1 MEGGNKTPIDLEA
14 GLDIT
19 SSDMLTPLS
28 GVTFQHNWQKYQG
41 RFLPNSL
48 RFEKNGW
55 AAGWNVYNFDFITFR
70 QKIASD
76 VYIESGKFNTYVKL
90 VSVYKDET
98 SLKSLKDI
106 YVIDKNT
113 LLTGDV
119 IIEDNKIAGN
129 VKGKPFELRWDPNTK
144 TLTSLTAGITA
155 VDKLNS
161 DYSHTVSVTDDSSN
175 FSFDFDLLLGT
186 NLTGSSIDNVTYTG
200 YADGKHTW
208 SGYTYDLN
216 TATMTTPEGDDLIV
230 FATDNNELNF
240 NYSHEVT
247 DEVITVT
254 YQIDRYYPKFTNIYA
269 QDLTYKS
276 ELKIGNGS
284 TLVKF
289 NEYKVSVKP
298 KTLESRD
305 EDGIVADIK
314 LPVWGTCGTKLK
326 MSNVDAKLCDNCKHN
341 EVAVVVGTGI
351 DVKVKYTNIYTGT
364 QEEETLTDN
373 YRKSKASGAY
383 PQYITGLTYRFN
395 QIIISNTIEPSKSWS
410 PLLHKLSKGETWVL
424 NARQYSTLRAKKVTH
439 LRKLLG
445 DVYTYGS
452 FTYKA
457 ADLFEENNIFN
468 WDNRTNVCYTA
479 PDISGYPSIKPF
491 GEVNISIDKSDEDI
505 VDEVLGTDGARL
517 ETYIAKLTGAVTE
530 YTTSQAQKEYSVLYD
545 ATGTYIGGTYESVDI
560 DTGADTLWPFEKVP
574 KFNFIKSPESYS
586 VVTQTAA
593 KNPTAEG
600 WYERNGSTFEL
611 STDTTAEVG
620 KTYYEYTPAVV
631 INSVYWTDGVSVI
644 TDLEEFKKLVLGSY
658 SPALD
663 PKNNPL
669 VSNEKYSRTRLVKTY
684 APGYDF
690 NMPDKSNYRSDAD
703 YIEARQAWKNK
714 WNAMY
719 PSYACPLDFN
729 ESSSF
734 EDNTYLDYE
743 NIEVQSNIKPNILFV
758 NPGTYEK
765 GFHAVTAMSDSGL
778 IMYKAGAA
786 TEFKPFVYHHDVDAI
801 GYYKVDVQHENGWVN
816 VNGKA
821 IDLPYY
827 FGGAVKTEVSIANGD
842 ANKFS
847 VTYELSPLKAA
858 VLTVG
863 FNYEKKLVHYNA
875 VPEAQIPERWVW
887 EWYGTDVNKNCW
899 FKRVRLCYT
908 NGIVS
913 EETTSLDDFA
923 SYGLNGVETCGN
935 KYYITGNINEGIK
948 LAIPLWGHVPAQI
961 IYPEMR
967 GERDINDDDSF
978 TIGSLPTDKLTN
990 KKWIY
995 IDRSDLP
1002 KSIELFKPKSSYGQ
1016 ADNFD
1021 GTGTFNIGLE
1031 KVRESPL
1038 WFATKKLDKD
1048 GNEILAPYYI
1058 PPVAYSNDVYN
1069 DGNLSAVS
1077 EPPTVQLVW
1086 KPVVLNLPS
1095 AGMAAF
1101 SNNNTMNTSHKFY
1114 TADSMVL
1121 NPTVT
1126 IGELDLD
1133 TLETPVTL
1141 TLGGVD
1147 YEMKYDGI
1155 THETIAVSG
1164 DITVFDKVEEFLSCV
1179 GCSGKEHTAEVNLY
1193 LNLFFN
1199 DMKCTFDYI
1208 PGTNYTLDKSDAE
1221 TATVSKDG
1229 VQLVYNKIH
1238 QLVVTP
1244 KGTNSITPINK
1255 GQHINAF
1262 GSDTVSFTAMLRSV
1276 LDGIIS
1282 DNVITFMYNGAEY
1295 KFNLDDIN
1303 NAEAGIRVLSTDIRK
1318 PSKTDC
1324 IGYLK
1329 TDGQYQLLKQQ
1340 WNTTVEVENYWW
1352 IDSKH
1357 ILELSTSKL
1366 TFKRNTE
1373 ELDDWNGNIFV
1384 PIFSIDRDLVL
1395 DTTINRFFVPSVYNT
1410 NRESMFVTLRS
1421 IGGNIQ
1427 VQTYDVKNKFKVVD
1441 DFMLQPVIHDL
1452 GEKLNAVTFTGNTA
1466 YLNTYDVL
1474 TADSIMSF
1482 AEWSSTIVDNYLIL
1496 GCHVNN
1502 NFNQWAIVYNLDTH
1516 TIKSV
1521 IHGYGFVG
1529 LHGDLTGGMIPNDYM
1544 DEQRGFN
1551 DAVCPLS
1558 DLNPIDTKDLNDID
1572 AAYEVGD
1579 VNRINEIKAIV
1590 VGSSKRQWY
1599 IRKKLYGVVSHML
1612 YAGDGKFSKQLLPIT
1627 NNYSAVYKS
1636 PSFATSIFGDCM
1648 VQASSFASLFHF
1660 DGFAKGL
1667 WLTLMAAAG
1676 QPNLFYIAPRFSS
1689 LVYLQQT
1696 FGQYAYVHYNSSESL
1711 PEQEFGS
1718 TDMTSEV
1725 EGTGPVGQPVKK
1737 NNKSIDPVLSS
1748 TYKFD
1753 KQKFS
1758 QKASIRFDYQE
1769 SGILAVLLSSF
1780 SAALQVIDQKISLN
1794 DEQRQTATSDV
1805 GKKFVDNVL
1814 ANTGD
1819 VLAAGLVTQSRSN
1832 AGVISTVTG
1841 LKSLDMFYS
1850 TSDKQRVWAGPG
1862 FVEHQ
1867 LVADCVAQSV
1877 TDIQAEGKAQTLFFC
1892 IRALTTLQAK
1902 ITLAASEIAVKGLRD
1917 AGSAI
1922 EDAQVCANTFGAA
1935 IASVLYA
1942 TASAL
1947 ELSISLQKVAIE
1959 QIEKVLDSVCANG
1972 ITSSIDGAVTKHAL
1986 NVEGTHKYGEKNES
2000 FMWPC
2005 WGIQPGQ
2012 LKYTDEW
2019 VESGI
2024 RSTPWQLN
2032 LVARATYVSKAFN
2045 MFNIIDSVDVPKYSS
2060 NKVSRATMYSN
2071 TGYSGAYDASYMN
2084 KDNEGGDNFR
2094 GYFHKGLTP
2103 FYQASA
2109 FGNSELRDL
2118 PDDMAKIE
2126 GVSNFLPKDPFK
2138 NENIGMSDPVFTT
2151 SLIQDYIIDKSW
2163 DLAMCC
2169 TMGLTQWVA
2178 VKDTKVINCPPSN
2191 MYVNNTFCGIAC
2203 PYTAVEVKRGVK
2215 KAYLRPWAVTPNT
2228 LAYNC
2233 TGYNTIHDNKMYHSF
2248 DGLSYRIVDIIGDP
2262 GMNKNRQTYLY
2273 AFQVNDRFKRSN
2285 KAPANELQ
2293 GNFEAEAM
2301 QALNTID
2308 HVWTRMTVA
2317 AKEKGLEGGTIG
2329 EDKDLIRWAIP
2340 LFTEHVSTLPAA
2352 VKTLTAMPLG
2362 VVEGVTSLCVELANN
2377 QSAYKAPLSVDFTI
2391 GKQVYRATE
2400 EYICSVQTQDAVD
2413 IVTDLVP
2420 SLGLKFI
2427 GSTPT
2432 EAFFYSKSTRC
2443 YYSFSGNSVTKMDMM
2458 ERFRDIQKGYWD
2470 FVNQEVVMPC
2480 LMTFK
2485 RLNTE
2490 VEDKDS
2496 ETDNVIVPVLSR
2508 GRVSGELPPPIT
2520 TIFNDRSWYK
2530 CVSLPSGLAYQGPNR
2545 VIINRSVFTEYMTDS
2560 IKQNFGKWK
2569 KLNREKYSLKREYP
2583 EEYSTVDKQIQG
2595 VDGWT
2600 HNPFVLVT
2608 SALGSSE
2615 DSDCLFEWNI
2625 TFCWPIEMDLL
2636 YNSDN
2641 YAVVNITAETMT
2653 PGGKVKS
2660 RPTHVFLTKELF
2672 TRNGNYGYFSFRFQ
2686 SKNGAGNRERLH
2698 IWSDQYIA
2706 ISSINCESKI
2716 VTSRRTEQLT
2726 QQIDVQKLK
2735 EL

>member
-55 AAGWNVYNFDFITFR
+55 AAGWNVYNFDFVTFR

-76 VYIESGKFNTYVKL
+76 VYIESGQLNTYVKL

-119 IIEDNKIAGN
+119 IIEDNKVTGS
-129 VKGKPFELRWDPNTK
+129 VKDKPFELSWDPNTK

-161 DYSHTVSVTDDSSN
+161 DYSHTVSVTDDSSS
-175 FSFDFDLLLGT
+175 FSFDFDLLLGS

-200 YADGKHTW
+200 YADGKYTW
-208 SGYTYDLN
+208 SGYLYDLN
-216 TATMTTPEGDDLIV
+216 TATMTTPEGDDVIV
-230 FATDNNELNF
+230 LVTDNNELNF
-240 NYSHEVT
+240 NYSHAVT
-247 DEVITVT
+247 DEVMTVT
-254 YQIDRYYPKFTNIYA
+254 YQISKYYPKFTDIYA
-269 QDLTYKS
+269 QDLTNKS
-276 ELKIGNGS
+276 KLKIGNG
-284 TLVKF
+284 TELVKF

-298 KTLESRD
+298 KVLESRD
-305 EDGIVADIK
+305 EDGIVVDIK
-314 LPVWGTCGTKLK
+314 LPVWGTCGTKIK
-326 MSNVDAKLCDNCKHN
+326 MSNANAKLCDNCRHN
-341 EVAVVVGTGI
+341 EVAVTVGTGI
-351 DVKVKYTNIYTGT
+351 GVKVKYTNIYTGT
-364 QEEETLTDN
+364 QIEEPLIDN
-373 YRKSKASGAY
+373 YRLSKVSGSY

-395 QIIISNTIEPSKSWS
+395 QILISNTIEPSKLWS
-410 PLLHKLSKGETWVL
+410 PLLHTLSAGEIWVL
-424 NARQYSTLRAKKVTH
+424 NTRQYSTLRAKDTAYLK
-439 LRKLLG
+439 KLLG

-452 FTYKA
+452 FTYNA
-457 ADLFEENNIFN
+457 ADLFEENNIFDWSN
-468 WDNRTNVCYTA
+468 STNVCYTA

-491 GEVNISIDKSDEDI
+491 GGASISIFKNDKDI
-505 VDEVLGTDGARL
+505 VDEVLGTNKARL

-530 YTTSQAQKEYSVLYD
+530 YTASQTQKEYSALYD
-545 ATGTYIGGTYESVDI
+545 AAGTYIGGTYESVDI
-560 DTGADTLWPFEKVP
+560 DTGDNTLWPFEKVP
-574 KFNFIKSPESYS
+574 KFNFKVDESNTIK
-586 VVTQTAA
+586 
-593 KNPTAEG
+593 G
-600 WYERNGSTFEL
+600 
-611 STDTTAEVG
+611 
-620 KTYYEYTPAVV
+620 
-631 INSVYWTDGVSVI
+631 VYWTDGVSVI

-658 SPALD
+658 SPELD
-663 PKNNPL
+663 PKNDPL
-669 VSNEKYSRTRLVKTY
+669 VSNTKYNRTRLVKTY

-690 NMPDKSNYRSDAD
+690 NMPDRSNYSSDTDFA
-703 YIEARQAWKNK
+703 EAKITWKDK

-719 PSYACPLDFN
+719 PSYDCPLDFD
-729 ESSSF
+729 EKRSF
-734 EDNTYLDYE
+734 EDSTYLNYG
-743 NIEVQSNIKPNILFV
+743 NIELQLNVKPNVLFA

-765 GFHAVTAMSDSGL
+765 GFHAVTAMSNSGL
-778 IMYKAGAA
+778 IMYTADAA
-786 TEFKPFVYHHDVDAI
+786 TEFKPFVYHHDVDATS
-801 GYYKVDVQHENGWVN
+801 YYKVTAQHENGWVN

-827 FGGAVKTEVSIANGD
+827 FGRATSTEVSIADGNE
-842 ANKFS
+842 ARFS
-847 VTYELSPLKAA
+847 VKYERSPLQAA
-858 VLTVG
+858 ALTIG
-863 FNYEKKLVHYNA
+863 FNYENRLVHYPANIA
-875 VPEAQIPERWVW
+875 EQIPEHSKWF
-887 EWYGTDVNKNCW
+887 WYPTDVKDNCW
-899 FKRVRLCYT
+899 FTHVLLRYT

-913 EETTSLDDFA
+913 EASETTGSL
-923 SYGLNGVETCGN
+923 SNCLNDVEMCGDT
-935 KYYITGNINEGIK
+935 YYIAGSINEGIK
-948 LAIPLWGHVPAQI
+948 FAVPLWGHVLAQI

-967 GERDINDDDSF
+967 SELKINNNDSF

-990 KKWIY
+990 RDWIY
-995 IDRSDLP
+995 IDRKDKNLP
-1002 KSIELFKPKSSYGQ
+1002 KSIELFKPMSSGFQ

-1021 GTGTFNIGLE
+1021 GTGMFDISLV
-1031 KVRESPL
+1031 KVREFVL
-1038 WFATKKLDKD
+1038 WFANKKFDKE
-1048 GNEILAPYYI
+1048 GKEILAPYYI
-1058 PPVAYSNDVYN
+1058 PPVAYSNEEYN
-1069 DGNLSAVS
+1069 DGNLAAVS

-1086 KPVVLNLPS
+1086 KPVIINLPT

-1101 SNNNTMNTSHKFY
+1101 SNNNTTNTSHKFY
-1114 TADSMVL
+1114 TVDSMTL

-1126 IGELDLD
+1126 IGEIDFD
-1133 TLETPVTL
+1133 TLKIPVTL

-1147 YEMKYDGI
+1147 YKMEYDGI
-1155 THETIAVSG
+1155 THETTAVSG
-1164 DITVFDKVEEFLSCV
+1164 DTTVFDKVEEFLSCV

-1199 DMKCTFDYI
+1199 DMKCTFDYV
-1208 PGTNYTLDKSDAE
+1208 PDTNYTLDKSDTDMAII
-1221 TATVSKDG
+1221 SKDG
-1229 VQLVYNKIH
+1229 VQLIYNKIH
-1238 QLVVTP
+1238 QSVVTP
-1244 KGTNSITPINK
+1244 KSTYNIIPISK
-1255 GQHINAF
+1255 GRHINAF
-1262 GSDTVSFTAMLRSV
+1262 GSNGTSFTAMLRSV
-1276 LDGIIS
+1276 FDGTIS
-1282 DNVITFMYNGAEY
+1282 DNVVTFIYNGSEY
-1295 KFNLDDIN
+1295 SFNLDAISKT
-1303 NAEAGIRVLSTDIRK
+1303 ETGIRVLSTDIRK
-1318 PSKTDC
+1318 PSKTDN
-1324 IGYLK
+1324 IGYIK
-1329 TDGQYQLLKQQ
+1329 TDGQYQLLRQQ

-1366 TFKRNTE
+1366 TLKRNTE
-1373 ELDDWNGNIFV
+1373 ELDDWNGNTFV
-1384 PIFSIDRDLVL
+1384 PIFSIDRAIVL
-1395 DTTINRFFVPSVYNT
+1395 DTTVNRFFVPSVYNT

-1441 DFMLQPVIHDL
+1441 DFMLQPVMHAL
-1452 GEKLNAVTFTGNTA
+1452 GEKLNDVTFTGNIA

-1474 TADSIMSF
+1474 TADSVISF

-1544 DEQRGFN
+1544 DERRGFN
-1551 DAVCPLS
+1551 DAVHPLS
-1558 DLNPIDTKDLNDID
+1558 DLNPIKTKDLNNID

-1579 VNRINEIKAIV
+1579 ISRINEIKTIV
-1590 VGSSKRQWY
+1590 VGTSKHQWY

-1612 YAGDGKFSKQLLPIT
+1612 YVGNGNFSKQLLPIT

-1648 VQASSFASLFHF
+1648 VQGTAFSTLFHF
-1660 DGFAKGL
+1660 EGFAKGI
-1667 WLTLMAAAG
+1667 WKTLMSGAG
-1676 QPNLFYIAPRFSS
+1676 SPSLFYIAPRFSS

-1718 TDMTSEV
+1718 TDMTPEV
-1725 EGTGPVGQPVKK
+1725 EGTGQAGQHVKK
-1737 NNKSIDPVLSS
+1737 NNKSTDPVLSS
-1748 TYKFD
+1748 AYKFD

-1758 QKASIRFDYQE
+1758 QSTSTRLDYQS
-1769 SGILAVLLSSF
+1769 SGILAILLSSF
-1780 SAALQVIDQKISLN
+1780 SAALQIFDQKIALN

-1867 LVADCVAQSV
+1867 LVADCVAQSA
-1877 TDIQAEGKAQTLFFC
+1877 TDIQVEGKVQTLFFC
-1892 IRALTTLQAK
+1892 IRALTTLKAK
-1902 ITLAASEIAVKGLRD
+1902 ITLAATEIAAKGLRD
-1917 AGSAI
+1917 AA
-1922 EDAQVCANTFGAA
+1922 DAAKIGMVCGTTFGPAVAA
-1935 IASVLYA
+1935 VTYGIAKSLD
-1942 TASAL
+1942 
-1947 ELSISLQKVAIE
+1947 LSMHVQKVAAE
-1959 QIEKVLDSVCANG
+1959 QMEKLLDAICANG
-1972 ITSSIDGAVTKHAL
+1972 ITSSVDGAITKHAL
-1986 NVEGTHKYGEKNES
+1986 SVEGTHKYGEKNES

-2032 LVARATYVSKAFN
+2032 LVARATYTSSMYN
-2045 MFNIIDSVDVPKYSS
+2045 MFNIIDSVNVPKYSS
-2060 NKVSRATMYSN
+2060 NKVSRHTMYSK
-2071 TGYSGAYDASYMN
+2071 TGYGSMYDKSYMN

-2094 GYFHKGLTP
+2094 GYFHEGLVP

-2118 PDDMAKIE
+2118 PNDMAKIE
-2126 GVSNFLPKDPFK
+2126 GVSSFLPKDPFK

-2169 TMGLTQWVA
+2169 TMGSTQWVA

-2191 MYVNNTFCGIAC
+2191 MYVNGVFCGIAC
-2203 PYTAVEVKRGVK
+2203 PYTAVEVKRGIN

-2293 GNFEAEAM
+2293 GNFEAEAV

-2308 HVWTRMTVA
+2308 NVWTRMTVA

-2400 EYICSVQTQDAVD
+2400 EYICSVQTQNAVD

-2485 RLNTE
+2485 RLNAE

-2545 VIINRSVFTEYMTDS
+2545 VIINRSVLTEYMVDS

-2636 YNSDN
+2636 YSSDN

>member
-55 AAGWNVYNFDFITFR
+55 AAGWNVYNFDFVTFR

-76 VYIESGKFNTYVKL
+76 VYIESGQFNTYVKL

-98 SLKSLKDI
+98 SLKSLKDV

-119 IIEDNKIAGN
+119 IIEDNKITGS
-129 VKGKPFELRWDPNTK
+129 VKDKPFELSWDPNTK
-144 TLTSLTAGITA
+144 ILTSLTAGIT
-155 VDKLNS
+155 VLDRLNS
-161 DYSHTVSVTDDSSN
+161 DYSHTVNVSDDDSS
-175 FSFDFDLLLGT
+175 FSFDFDLLLGS
-186 NLTGSSIDNVTYTG
+186 NLTGSSIDNATYIG
-200 YADGKHTW
+200 YVDGKHTW

-216 TATMTTPEGDDLIV
+216 TAVMTTPEGDNVIV
-230 FATDNNELNF
+230 LVTDNNELNF

-247 DEVITVT
+247 DEVMTVT
-254 YQIDRYYPKFTNIYA
+254 YQINKYYLKFTNIYA
-269 QDLTYKS
+269 QDLTNK
-276 ELKIGNGS
+276 EEFKIGNG
-284 TLVKF
+284 TKLVKF
-289 NEYKVSVKP
+289 NEYKVSVNP

-305 EDGIVADIK
+305 EEGIVVDIK
-314 LPVWGTCGTKLK
+314 LPVWGTCGTKIK
-326 MSNVDAKLCDNCKHN
+326 MGNINAKLCDNCKHN
-341 EVAVVVGTGI
+341 EVAVTVGTGI
-351 DVKVKYTNIYTGT
+351 GVKVKYTNIYTGA
-364 QEEETLTDN
+364 QVEETLTDN
-373 YRKSKASGAY
+373 YRLLKASGAY

-395 QIIISNTIEPSKSWS
+395 QILVSNTIEPSNSWS
-410 PLLHKLSKGETWVL
+410 PLLHTLSADETWVL
-424 NARQYSTLRAKKVTH
+424 NTRQYSTLRAKSIAYLK
-439 LRKLLG
+439 KLLG

-452 FTYKA
+452 FTYNVT
-457 ADLFEENNIFN
+457 DLFEENNIFD
-468 WDNRTNVCYTA
+468 WSDAANVCYTVSN
-479 PDISGYPSIKPF
+479 ISGYPSIKPL
-491 GEVNISIDKSDEDI
+491 GGASISITKSDESV
-505 VDEVLGTDGARL
+505 VDEVLGTSKARL
-517 ETYIAKLTGAVTE
+517 ETYIAKFTGAATE
-530 YTTSQAQKEYSVLYD
+530 YTTSQLQKEYGALYD
-545 ATGTYIGGTYESVDI
+545 ANGTYIGGTYESVDI
-560 DTGADTLWPFEKVP
+560 DTGDDTLWPFEKVP
-574 KFNFIKSPESYS
+574 KFNFKIDDSNTIK
-586 VVTQTAA
+586 
-593 KNPTAEG
+593 G
-600 WYERNGSTFEL
+600 
-611 STDTTAEVG
+611 
-620 KTYYEYTPAVV
+620 
-631 INSVYWTDGVSVI
+631 VYWTDGVSVI
-644 TDLEEFKKLVLGSY
+644 TDLVEFKKLVLGSY
-658 SPALD
+658 SPELD
-663 PKNNPL
+663 PKNDPL
-669 VSNEKYSRTRLVKTY
+669 VSNTRYNRTRIVKTY

-690 NMPDKSNYRSDAD
+690 NMLDRANYSSD
-703 YIEARQAWKNK
+703 ITFMEAKKAWRDR

-719 PSYACPLDFN
+719 PSYTCPLDFDG
-729 ESSSF
+729 SSSF
-734 EDNTYLDYE
+734 EDSTYLGYE
-743 NIEVQSNIKPNILFV
+743 NIVVQSNVKPDILFT
-758 NPGTYEK
+758 NPGTYEE

-778 IMYKAGAA
+778 IMYTAGAA
-786 TEFKPFVYHHDVDAI
+786 TEFKPFVYHHDVDAT
-801 GYYKVDVQHENGWVN
+801 GYYRIDVQHENGWVN
-816 VNGKA
+816 VNGRA

-827 FGGAVKTEVSIANGD
+827 FGRAVSTEVSIANGN
-842 ANKFS
+842 AAIFS
-847 VTYELSPLKAA
+847 VKYKLSSLKAA
-858 VLTVG
+858 ALTVG
-863 FNYEKKLVHYNA
+863 FNYEKRLIHYPA
-875 VPEAQIPERWVW
+875 VPEAQLPERW
-887 EWYGTDVNKNCW
+887 EWRWYYTDVNNNCW
-899 FKRVRLCYT
+899 FKHVRLRYT
-908 NGIVS
+908 NDTIS
-913 EETTSLDDFA
+913 EETGSLDDFA
-923 SYGLNGVETCGN
+923 TYGLNDVEICGN
-935 KYYITGNINEGIK
+935 TYYIAGNINEGAK
-948 LAIPLWGHVPAQI
+948 LAVPLWGHVTAQI

-967 GERDINDDDSF
+967 SEYNINDNDSF
-978 TIGSLPTDKLTN
+978 TIGSLPTYKLTN
-990 KKWIY
+990 RNLIY

-1002 KSIELFKPKSSYGQ
+1002 KSIELFKPKSSGVQ
-1016 ADNFD
+1016 ADNFN

-1038 WFATKKLDKD
+1038 WFASKKRDNN
-1048 GNEILAPYYI
+1048 GNEIPAPYYI
-1058 PPVAYSNDVYN
+1058 PPVAYSNDEYN
-1069 DGNLSAVS
+1069 DGNLSVVS
-1077 EPPTVQLVW
+1077 ELPTVQLVW
-1086 KPVVLNLPS
+1086 KPVILNLPS

-1101 SNNNTMNTSHKFY
+1101 SNNNTVNTLHKFY
-1114 TADSMVL
+1114 TVDSKAL

-1133 TLETPVTL
+1133 TLKIPVTL
-1141 TLGGVD
+1141 TLGSVG
-1147 YEMKYDGI
+1147 YEMEYDGV
-1155 THETIAVSG
+1155 TGETTAVSG
-1164 DITVFDKVEEFLSCV
+1164 DTVVFDKVEEFLSCV
-1179 GCSGKEHTAEVNLY
+1179 GCSSKEHTTEVNLY

-1199 DMKCTFDYI
+1199 DMTCTFDCI
-1208 PGTNYTLDKSDAE
+1208 PDTNYTLDKSDTE
-1221 TATVSKDG
+1221 TATISKGG
-1229 VQLVYNKIH
+1229 VQLVYNKMY
-1238 QLVVTP
+1238 QLVVAP
-1244 KGTNSITPINK
+1244 KGTSNITSINK

-1262 GSDTVSFTAMLRSV
+1262 GSNSTSFTAMLRSV
-1276 LDGIIS
+1276 FDGTIS
-1282 DNVITFMYNGAEY
+1282 DNVVTFMYNGSEY
-1295 KFNLDDIN
+1295 SFNLDDISK
-1303 NAEAGIRVLSTDIRK
+1303 AETGIRVLSTDIRK

-1324 IGYLK
+1324 ISYIK
-1329 TDGQYQLLKQQ
+1329 TDGQYQLLRQQ

-1366 TFKRNTE
+1366 IFKRNTE

-1427 VQTYDVKNKFKVVD
+1427 VQTYDVKSKFRIVD
-1441 DFMLQPVIHDL
+1441 DFMLRPVVHTL
-1452 GEKLNAVTFTGNTA
+1452 GEKLNDVTFTGNTA

-1474 TADSIMSF
+1474 TADNVMSF
-1482 AEWSSTIVDNYLIL
+1482 AEWSSTIIDSYLIL

-1558 DLNPIDTKDLNDID
+1558 DLNPIETKDLNNID

-1579 VNRINEIKAIV
+1579 ISRINEIKAIV
-1590 VGSSKRQWY
+1590 VGTSKRQWY

-1612 YAGDGKFSKQLLPIT
+1612 YAGDGNFSKQLLPIT

-1636 PSFATSIFGDCM
+1636 PSFATAIFGDCM
-1648 VQASSFASLFHF
+1648 VQGTPFASLFHF
-1660 DGFAKGL
+1660 DGFARGL
-1667 WLTLMAAAG
+1667 WNILMSAAG
-1676 QPNLFYIAPRFSS
+1676 QPSLFYIAPRFSS
-1689 LVYLQQT
+1689 LAYLQQT

-1718 TDMTSEV
+1718 TDMTPEV
-1725 EGTGPVGQPVKK
+1725 ESTGPAGQPVKK
-1737 NNKSIDPVLSS
+1737 NNKSTDPVLSS
-1748 TYKFD
+1748 AYKFD

-1758 QKASIRFDYQE
+1758 QHASIGFDYQL

-1780 SAALQVIDQKISLN
+1780 SDTLQIIDQKVSLN
-1794 DEQRQTATSDV
+1794 DEQRQTATSDI

-1814 ANTGD
+1814 ANAGD
-1819 VLAAGLVTQSRSN
+1819 VLAAGLVTQSRSSS
-1832 AGVISTVTG
+1832 GVISTVTG

-1867 LVADCVAQSV
+1867 LIADCVAQSV
-1877 TDIQAEGKAQTLFFC
+1877 TDIQVEGKVQALFFC

-1902 ITLAASEIAVKGLRD
+1902 ITLATIEVAIQGLRD

-1922 EDAQVCANTFGAA
+1922 EDAQICADTFGSA
-1935 IASVLYA
+1935 IAAALYA
-1942 TASAL
+1942 AATSL
-1947 ELSISLQKVAIE
+1947 ELLISLQKVVAE
-1959 QIEKVLDSVCANG
+1959 QMEKLLDVICANG
-1972 ITSSIDGAVTKHAL
+1972 ITSNVDGAVTKHAL
-1986 NVEGTHKYGEKNES
+1986 STEGTHKYGEKNES

-2032 LVARATYVSKAFN
+2032 LVARKTYTSRMFN

-2071 TGYSGAYDASYMN
+2071 TGYSGKYDVSYMN

-2169 TMGLTQWVA
+2169 TMGRTQWVA

-2203 PYTAVEVKRGVK
+2203 PYTAIEVKRGVK

-2377 QSAYKAPLSVDFTI
+2377 QMAYKAPLSVDFTI

-2400 EYICSVQTQDAVD
+2400 EYICSVQTQNAVD

-2443 YYSFSGNSVTKMDMM
+2443 YYSFSGNSITKMDMM

-2485 RLNTE
+2485 RLNAE

-2583 EEYSTVDKQIQG
+2583 EEYSSVDRQIQG

>member
-55 AAGWNVYNFDFITFR
+55 AAGWNVYNFDFVTFR

-76 VYIESGKFNTYVKL
+76 VYIESGQFNTYVKL

-106 YVIDKNT
+106 YVIDKST

-119 IIEDNKIAGN
+119 IIEDNKVTGS
-129 VKGKPFELRWDPNTK
+129 VKDKPFELSWDPNTK

-161 DYSHTVSVTDDSSN
+161 DYSHTVSVTDDNSN
-175 FSFDFDLLLGT
+175 FSFDFDLLLGS
-186 NLTGSSIDNVTYTG
+186 NLTSSSTDNVTYTG
-200 YADGKHTW
+200 YADGKYTW
-208 SGYTYDLN
+208 SGYSYDLN
-216 TATMTTPEGDDLIV
+216 TATMTTPEGDDVIV
-230 FATDNNELNF
+230 LATDNNELNF

-247 DEVITVT
+247 DEVMTVT
-254 YQIDRYYPKFTNIYA
+254 YQINKHYHKFTNIYA
-269 QDLTYKS
+269 QDLTNKA
-276 ELKIGNGS
+276 EFKIGNG
-284 TLVKF
+284 TKLVKF
-289 NEYKVSVKP
+289 NEYEVSVNP
-298 KTLESRD
+298 KTLESYD
-305 EDGIVADIK
+305 EDGIVVDIK
-314 LPVWGTCGTKLK
+314 LPVWGTCGTKIK
-326 MSNVDAKLCDNCKHN
+326 VSNANAKLCDNCKHN
-341 EVAVVVGTGI
+341 EVAVTVGTGI
-351 DVKVKYTNIYTGT
+351 GVKVKYTNIYTGT
-364 QEEETLTDN
+364 QIEETLIDN
-373 YRKSKASGAY
+373 YRLSKASGSY

-395 QIIISNTIEPSKSWS
+395 QILISNTIEPSNLWS
-410 PLLHKLSKGETWVL
+410 PLLHTLSADETWVL
-424 NARQYSTLRAKKVTH
+424 NTRQYSTLRAKDTAYLK
-439 LRKLLG
+439 KLLG

-452 FTYKA
+452 FTYNA
-457 ADLFEENNIFN
+457 ADLFEENNIFDWSN
-468 WDNRTNVCYTA
+468 STNVCYTA
-479 PDISGYPSIKPF
+479 SNISGYPSIKPF
-491 GEVNISIDKSDEDI
+491 GGASISIIKNDEDI
-505 VDEVLGTDGARL
+505 VDEVLGTNKTRL
-517 ETYIAKLTGAVTE
+517 ETYIAKLTGAATVTE
-530 YTTSQAQKEYSVLYD
+530 YTTLQAQKEYSALYD

-560 DTGADTLWPFEKVP
+560 DTSADTLWPFEKVP
-574 KFNFIKSPESYS
+574 KFNFKIDESSTIK
-586 VVTQTAA
+586 
-593 KNPTAEG
+593 G
-600 WYERNGSTFEL
+600 
-611 STDTTAEVG
+611 
-620 KTYYEYTPAVV
+620 
-631 INSVYWTDGVSVI
+631 VYWTDGVSVI
-644 TDLEEFKKLVLGSY
+644 TDLEEFKKRVLGSY
-658 SPALD
+658 SPELD
-663 PKNNPL
+663 PKNDPL
-669 VSNEKYSRTRLVKTY
+669 VSNTRYNRTRIVKTY

-690 NMPDKSNYRSDAD
+690 NMPDRFNYSSDIAFV
-703 YIEARQAWKNK
+703 EAKHAWRDM

-719 PSYACPLDFN
+719 PSYACPLDFDG
-729 ESSSF
+729 SSSF
-734 EDNTYLDYE
+734 EDRTYLGYE
-743 NIEVQSNIKPNILFV
+743 NIEVQSNVKPDILFAK
-758 NPGTYEK
+758 PGTYEE

-778 IMYKAGAA
+778 IMYTAGAA
-786 TEFKPFVYHHDVDAI
+786 TEFKPFVYHHDVDAT
-801 GYYKVDVQHENGWVN
+801 GYYKVDTQHENGWVN
-816 VNGKA
+816 VNGRA

-827 FGGAVKTEVSIANGD
+827 FGRATSTEVSIANGN
-842 ANKFS
+842 AIIFS
-847 VTYELSPLKAA
+847 VKYKLSRLEAA
-858 VLTVG
+858 TLTIG
-863 FNYEKKLVHYNA
+863 FNYEKSLEYFPGA
-875 VPEAQIPERWVW
+875 PEAQIPAHWGWRW
-887 EWYGTDVNKNCW
+887 YYTDVNDNCW
-899 FKRVRLCYT
+899 FKHVRLRYA
-908 NGIVS
+908 NGTVR
-913 EETTSLDDFA
+913 EETGSLDSFS
-923 SYGLNGVETCGN
+923 SYGLNDVEMCGST
-935 KYYITGNINEGIK
+935 YYIAGNINEGVK
-948 LAIPLWGHVPAQI
+948 LAVPLWGHIPVQI
-961 IYPEMR
+961 VYPEMR
-967 GERDINDDDSF
+967 SELNINDNDSF
-978 TIGSLPTDKLTN
+978 IIGSLPIDKLTN
-990 KKWIY
+990 RRWIY

-1002 KSIELFKPKSSYGQ
+1002 KSIGLFKPKSSGVQ
-1016 ADNFD
+1016 ADNFND
-1021 GTGTFNIGLE
+1021 TGTFNIGLE
-1031 KVRESPL
+1031 KVKESTL
-1038 WFATKKLDKD
+1038 WFASKKVDNN

-1058 PPVAYSNDVYN
+1058 PPVAYSNEEYSN
-1069 DGNLSAVS
+1069 GNLTAVS

-1086 KPVVLNLPS
+1086 KPVILNLPS

-1101 SNNNTMNTSHKFY
+1101 SNNNTTNTSHKFY
-1114 TADSMVL
+1114 TMDSMTL

-1126 IGELDLD
+1126 IGELNLD
-1133 TLETPVTL
+1133 TLKVPVTL

-1147 YEMKYDGI
+1147 YKMEYDGI
-1155 THETIAVSG
+1155 THETTAVSG
-1164 DITVFDKVEEFLSCV
+1164 DTTVFDKVEEFLSCV
-1179 GCSGKEHTAEVNLY
+1179 GCSGKDHTAEVNLY

-1199 DMKCTFDYI
+1199 DMKCTFDYV
-1208 PGTNYTLDKSDAE
+1208 PDANYTLDKSDAD
-1221 TATVSKDG
+1221 TATISKDG
-1229 VQLVYNKIH
+1229 VQLIYNKMH
-1238 QLVVTP
+1238 QLVVAP
-1244 KGTNSITPINK
+1244 KSTSSITPINK
-1255 GQHINAF
+1255 GQHINTF
-1262 GSDTVSFTAMLRSV
+1262 GSNGISFTAMLRSV
-1276 LDGIIS
+1276 FDGTIS
-1282 DNVITFMYNGAEY
+1282 DNVVTFIYNGFEY
-1295 KFNLDDIN
+1295 SFNLDGISKV
-1303 NAEAGIRVLSTDIRK
+1303 ETGIRVLSTDIRK
-1318 PSKTDC
+1318 PSKTDS
-1324 IGYLK
+1324 IGYIK
-1329 TDGQYQLLKQQ
+1329 TDGQYQLLRQQ
-1340 WNTTVEVENYWW
+1340 WNTTIEVENYWW

-1357 ILELSTSKL
+1357 ILELSTSKF

-1384 PIFSIDRDLVL
+1384 PIFSIDRTIVL
-1395 DTTINRFFVPSVYNT
+1395 DTTVNRFFVPSVYNT

-1421 IGGNIQ
+1421 IEGNIQ
-1427 VQTYDVKNKFKVVD
+1427 VQTYDVKNKFRVVD
-1441 DFMLQPVIHDL
+1441 DFMLQPVVHAL
-1452 GEKLNAVTFTGNTA
+1452 GEKLNDVTFTGNIA

-1474 TADSIMSF
+1474 TADSVISF

-1558 DLNPIDTKDLNDID
+1558 DLNPIETKDLNNID

-1579 VNRINEIKAIV
+1579 ISRINEIKAIV
-1590 VGSSKRQWY
+1590 VGTSKHQWY

-1612 YAGDGKFSKQLLPIT
+1612 YIGSGNFSKQLLPIT
-1627 NNYSAVYKS
+1627 NNYSAIYKS

-1648 VQASSFASLFHF
+1648 VQGTAFSTLFHF
-1660 DGFAKGL
+1660 DGLARGL
-1667 WLTLMAAAG
+1667 WNTLMSAAG

-1718 TDMTSEV
+1718 TDMTPEV
-1725 EGTGPVGQPVKK
+1725 KGTGPAGQPVKK
-1737 NNKSIDPVLSS
+1737 NNKSTDPVLSS
-1748 TYKFD
+1748 AYKFD

-1758 QKASIRFDYQE
+1758 QSTSTRLDYHA
-1769 SGILAVLLSSF
+1769 SGILAILLSSF
-1780 SAALQVIDQKISLN
+1780 SAALQILDQKIALN

-1819 VLAAGLVTQSRSN
+1819 ILAAGLVTQSRSS

-1867 LVADCVAQSV
+1867 LVADCVAQSA
-1877 TDIQAEGKAQTLFFC
+1877 TDIQVEGKVQTLFFC

-1902 ITLAASEIAVKGLRD
+1902 ITLAASEAAVKGLRY

-1922 EDAQVCANTFGAA
+1922 EDAQICADTFGSA
-1935 IASVLYA
+1935 IAAGLYA
-1942 TASAL
+1942 AATAL
-1947 ELSISLQKVAIE
+1947 ELSMSLQKVAAE
-1959 QIEKVLDSVCANG
+1959 QMEKLLDAICANG
-1972 ITSSIDGAVTKHAL
+1972 ITSSVDGAITKHAL
-1986 NVEGTHKYGEKNES
+1986 SVEGTHRYGEKNES

-2032 LVARATYVSKAFN
+2032 LVARATYTSSMYN
-2045 MFNIIDSVDVPKYSS
+2045 MFNIIDSVNVPKYSS
-2060 NKVSRATMYSN
+2060 NKVSRHTMYN
-2071 TGYSGAYDASYMN
+2071 KTGYGGMYDGSYMN

-2094 GYFHKGLTP
+2094 GYFHEGLVP

-2118 PDDMAKIE
+2118 PNDMAKIE
-2126 GVSNFLPKDPFK
+2126 GVSSFLPKDPFK

-2191 MYVNNTFCGIAC
+2191 MYVNSTFCGIAC
-2203 PYTAVEVKRGVK
+2203 PYTAIEVKRGVK

-2293 GNFEAEAM
+2293 GNFEAEAI

-2400 EYICSVQTQDAVD
+2400 EYICSVQTQNAVD

-2427 GSTPT
+2427 GATPT

-2545 VIINRSVFTEYMTDS
+2545 VIINRSVLTEYMIDS

-2583 EEYSTVDKQIQG
+2583 EEYSTVDRQIQG

-2636 YNSDN
+2636 YSSDN

-2706 ISSINCESKI
+2706 ISSINCESKV

-2726 QQIDVQKLK
+2726 QQIDIQKLK

>member
-55 AAGWNVYNFDFITFR
+55 AAGWNVYNFDFVTFR

-76 VYIESGKFNTYVKL
+76 VYIEPGQFNTYVKL

-98 SLKSLKDI
+98 SLKSLKDV
-106 YVIDKNT
+106 YVIDKST

-119 IIEDNKIAGN
+119 IIEDNKITGS
-129 VKGKPFELRWDPNTK
+129 VKDKPFELSWDPNTK
-144 TLTSLTAGITA
+144 VLTSLTAGITA

-161 DYSHTVSVTDDSSN
+161 DYSHTVSVTDDNSN
-175 FSFDFDLLLGT
+175 FSFDFDLLLGS
-186 NLTGSSIDNVTYTG
+186 NLTGSSTDNVTYTG

-208 SGYTYDLN
+208 SGYSYDLN
-216 TATMTTPEGDDLIV
+216 TATMTTPEGDNVTVLV
-230 FATDNNELNF
+230 TDNNELNF

-247 DEVITVT
+247 DEVMTVT
-254 YQIDRYYPKFTNIYA
+254 YTINKYYSKFTNIYA
-269 QDLTYKS
+269 QDLTNKA
-276 ELKIGNGS
+276 EFKIGNG
-284 TLVKF
+284 TKLVKF
-289 NEYKVSVKP
+289 NEYKVSVNP
-298 KTLESRD
+298 ETLESRD
-305 EDGIVADIK
+305 EDGIVVDIK
-314 LPVWGTCGTKLK
+314 LPVWGTCGTKIK
-326 MSNVDAKLCDNCKHN
+326 MSNANAKLCDNCKHN
-341 EVAVVVGTGI
+341 EVAVTVGTGI
-351 DVKVKYTNIYTGT
+351 GVKVKYTNIYTGT
-364 QEEETLTDN
+364 QIEETLTDN
-373 YRKSKASGAY
+373 YRLSKASGSY

-395 QIIISNTIEPSKSWS
+395 QILISNTIEPSNLWS
-410 PLLHKLSKGETWVL
+410 PLLHTLSADKTWVL
-424 NARQYSTLRAKKVTH
+424 NTRQYSTLRAKNTAYLK
-439 LRKLLG
+439 KLLG

-452 FTYKA
+452 FTYNA
-457 ADLFEENNIFN
+457 VDLFEENNIFDWSN
-468 WDNRTNVCYTA
+468 STNVCYTA
-479 PDISGYPSIKPF
+479 SNISGYPSIKPF
-491 GEVNISIDKSDEDI
+491 GGASISIIKNDEDI
-505 VDEVLGTDGARL
+505 VDEVLGTNKTRL
-517 ETYIAKLTGAVTE
+517 ETYIAKLTGAATITE
-530 YTTSQAQKEYSVLYD
+530 YTTLQAQKEYSALYD

-560 DTGADTLWPFEKVP
+560 DTNDDTLWPFEKVP
-574 KFNFIKSPESYS
+574 KFNFKIDESNTIK
-586 VVTQTAA
+586 
-593 KNPTAEG
+593 G
-600 WYERNGSTFEL
+600 
-611 STDTTAEVG
+611 
-620 KTYYEYTPAVV
+620 
-631 INSVYWTDGVSVI
+631 VYWTDGVSVI

-658 SPALD
+658 SPELD
-663 PKNNPL
+663 PKNDPL
-669 VSNEKYSRTRLVKTY
+669 VSNIRYNRTRIVKTY

-690 NMPDKSNYRSDAD
+690 NMPNKSNYSSDVAFT
-703 YIEARQAWKNK
+703 EAKYAWRNK

-719 PSYACPLDFN
+719 PSYACPLDFD

-734 EDNTYLDYE
+734 EDSTYLGYA
-743 NIEVQSNIKPNILFV
+743 NIEVQSNVKPDVLFV
-758 NPGTYEK
+758 KPGTYEE
-765 GFHAVTAMSDSGL
+765 GFYAVTAMSNSGL
-778 IMYKAGAA
+778 IMYTTGAA
-786 TEFKPFVYHHDVDAI
+786 TEFKPFVYHHDVDATN
-801 GYYKVDVQHENGWVN
+801 YYKITTQHENGWVS

-827 FGGAVKTEVSIANGD
+827 FGRANGTEVSIANGN
-842 ANKFS
+842 AARFS
-847 VTYELSPLKAA
+847 VKYKLSPLQAA
-858 VLTVG
+858 ALTVG
-863 FNYEKKLVHYNA
+863 FNYEKRLEYFPGA
-875 VPEAQIPERWVW
+875 PEAQVPPHWGYY
-887 EWYGTDVNKNCW
+887 WYYTDVNDNCW
-899 FKRVRLCYT
+899 FAHVRLRYT
-908 NGIVS
+908 NGIVR
-913 EETTSLDDFA
+913 EETSSLDSFT
-923 SYGLNGVETCGN
+923 SYGLNGVEMCGN
-935 KYYITGNINEGIK
+935 TYYIAGNINDGVK
-948 LAIPLWGHVPAQI
+948 LAVPLWGHIPAQI

-967 GERDINDDDSF
+967 SELNINDNDSF
-978 TIGSLPTDKLTN
+978 IIGSLPTDKLTN
-990 KKWIY
+990 RRWIY

-1002 KSIELFKPKSSYGQ
+1002 KSIKLFKPKSSGIQ
-1016 ADNFD
+1016 ADNFND
-1021 GTGTFNIGLE
+1021 TGTFNIGLE
-1031 KVRESPL
+1031 KVRESDL
-1038 WFATKKLDKD
+1038 WFASRKFDND
-1048 GNEILAPYYI
+1048 GNEILAPHYI
-1058 PPVAYSNDVYN
+1058 PPVAYSNEEHN
-1069 DGNLSAVS
+1069 DGNLTTVP

-1086 KPVVLNLPS
+1086 KPVILNLPT

-1101 SNNNTMNTSHKFY
+1101 SNNNTTNTSHKFY
-1114 TADSMVL
+1114 TVDSMTL

-1133 TLETPVTL
+1133 TLKVPVTL

-1147 YEMKYDGI
+1147 YEMEYNGI
-1155 THETIAVSG
+1155 THETTAVSG
-1164 DITVFDKVEEFLSCV
+1164 DTTVFDKVEEFLSCV

-1199 DMKCTFDYI
+1199 DMKCTFDYV
-1208 PGTNYTLDKSDAE
+1208 PGTNYTLDRSDAD
-1221 TATVSKDG
+1221 TATISKDG
-1229 VQLVYNKIH
+1229 IQLIYNKMQ

-1244 KGTNSITPINK
+1244 KSTNSITPINK

-1262 GSDTVSFTAMLRSV
+1262 GSNGISFTAMLRSV
-1276 LDGIIS
+1276 FDGTIS
-1282 DNVITFMYNGAEY
+1282 DNVVTFIYNGFECS
-1295 KFNLDDIN
+1295 FNLDDISK
-1303 NAEAGIRVLSTDIRK
+1303 AETGIRVLSTDIRK
-1318 PSKTDC
+1318 PSKTDR
-1324 IGYLK
+1324 IGYIK

-1357 ILELSTSKL
+1357 ILELSTSKFTL
-1366 TFKRNTE
+1366 KRNTE

-1384 PIFSIDRDLVL
+1384 PIFNIDRTVIL
-1395 DTTINRFFVPSVYNT
+1395 DTTVNRFFVPSVYNT

-1427 VQTYDVKNKFKVVD
+1427 VQTYDVKNKFRVVD
-1441 DFMLQPVIHDL
+1441 DFMLQPVVHTL
-1452 GEKLNAVTFTGNTA
+1452 GEKLNNVTFTGNIA

-1474 TADSIMSF
+1474 TADSVISL

-1544 DEQRGFN
+1544 DEQCGFN

-1558 DLNPIDTKDLNDID
+1558 DLNPIETKDLNNID

-1579 VNRINEIKAIV
+1579 ISRINEIKAIV
-1590 VGSSKRQWY
+1590 VGTSKHQWY
-1599 IRKKLYGVVSHML
+1599 ICKKLYGVVSHML
-1612 YAGDGKFSKQLLPIT
+1612 YIGSGNFSKQLLPIT

-1648 VQASSFASLFHF
+1648 VQGTAFSTLFHF
-1660 DGFAKGL
+1660 DGLARGL
-1667 WLTLMAAAG
+1667 WNTLMSAAG

-1718 TDMTSEV
+1718 TDMTPEV
-1725 EGTGPVGQPVKK
+1725 EGTGPAGQPVKK
-1737 NNKSIDPVLSS
+1737 NNKSTDPVLSS
-1748 TYKFD
+1748 AYKFD

-1758 QKASIRFDYQE
+1758 QSTSTRLDYHA
-1769 SGILAVLLSSF
+1769 SGILAILLSSF
-1780 SAALQVIDQKISLN
+1780 SAALQILDQKIALN

-1819 VLAAGLVTQSRSN
+1819 VLAAGLVTQSRSS

-1867 LVADCVAQSV
+1867 LVADCVAQSA
-1877 TDIQAEGKAQTLFFC
+1877 TDIQVEGKVQTLFFC

-1902 ITLAASEIAVKGLRD
+1902 ITLAASEAAVKGLRD
-1917 AGSAI
+1917 AA
-1922 EDAQVCANTFGAA
+1922 DAVKNAQVCGTTYGPA
-1935 IASVLYA
+1935 IAGALYA
-1942 TASAL
+1942 VATAI
-1947 ELSISLQKVAIE
+1947 ELSISIQKIAAEQMEKLLDAIC
-1959 QIEKVLDSVCANG
+1959 VNG
-1972 ITSSIDGAVTKHAL
+1972 ITSSVDGAITKHAL
-1986 NVEGTHKYGEKNES
+1986 SVEGTHRYGEKNES

-2032 LVARATYVSKAFN
+2032 LVARATYTSSKFN
-2045 MFNIIDSVDVPKYSS
+2045 MFNIIDSVNVPKYSS
-2060 NKVSRATMYSN
+2060 NKVSRYTMYSN
-2071 TGYSGAYDASYMN
+2071 TGYGGMYDGSYMN
-2084 KDNEGGDNFR
+2084 EDNTGGDNFR
-2094 GYFHKGLTP
+2094 GYYHMGLVP

-2118 PDDMAKIE
+2118 PNDMAKIE
-2126 GVSNFLPKDPFK
+2126 GVSSFLPKDPFK

-2169 TMGLTQWVA
+2169 TMGFTQWVA

-2191 MYVNNTFCGIAC
+2191 MYVNDMFCGIAC

-2293 GNFEAEAM
+2293 GNFEAEAI

-2308 HVWTRMTVA
+2308 NVWTRMTVA

-2485 RLNTE
+2485 RLNAE

-2545 VIINRSVFTEYMTDS
+2545 VIINRSVFAEYMTDS

-2615 DSDCLFEWNI
+2615 DSDCLFEWSI

-2636 YNSDN
+2636 YSSDN

>member
-55 AAGWNVYNFDFITFR
+55 AAGWNVYNFDFVTFR

-76 VYIESGKFNTYVKL
+76 VYVESGQFNTYVKL

-98 SLKSLKDI
+98 SLKSLKDVYI
-106 YVIDKNT
+106 IDKNA

-119 IIEDNKIAGN
+119 IIEDNKVTGS
-129 VKGKPFELRWDPNTK
+129 VKDKPFELSWDPNTK
-144 TLTSLTAGITA
+144 ALTSLTAGITA

-175 FSFDFDLLLGT
+175 FSFDFDLLLGS
-186 NLTGSSIDNVTYTG
+186 NLTGSSIGNVTYTG
-200 YADGKHTW
+200 YADGKYTW
-208 SGYTYDLN
+208 SGYSYDLN
-216 TATMTTPEGDDLIV
+216 TATMTTPEGDNVIV
-230 FATDNNELNF
+230 LVTDNNELNF

-247 DEVITVT
+247 DEVMTVT
-254 YQIDRYYPKFTNIYA
+254 YQINKYYHKFTNIYA
-269 QDLTYKS
+269 QDLTNK
-276 ELKIGNGS
+276 EEFKIGNG
-284 TLVKF
+284 TKLVKF
-289 NEYKVSVKP
+289 NEYKVSVNP

-314 LPVWGTCGTKLK
+314 LPVWGTCGTKIK
-326 MSNVDAKLCDNCKHN
+326 MSNANAKLCDNCKHN
-341 EVAVVVGTGI
+341 EVAVTVGTGI
-351 DVKVKYTNIYTGT
+351 GVKVKYTNIYTGT
-364 QEEETLTDN
+364 QVEETLTDN
-373 YRKSKASGAY
+373 YRFSKASGSY

-395 QIIISNTIEPSKSWS
+395 QILVSNTIEPSNSWS
-410 PLLHKLSKGETWVL
+410 PLLHTLSADETWVL
-424 NARQYSTLRAKKVTH
+424 NTRQYSTLRAKNTAYLK
-439 LRKLLG
+439 KLLG

-452 FTYKA
+452 FTYNA
-457 ADLFEENNIFN
+457 IDLFEENNIFD
-468 WDNRTNVCYTA
+468 WTDSTNVCYTA
-479 PDISGYPSIKPF
+479 SNISGYPSIKPL
-491 GEVNISIDKSDEDI
+491 GGANISITKSDENV
-505 VDEVLGTDGARL
+505 VDEVLGTNKARL
-517 ETYIAKLTGAVTE
+517 ETYIAKLTGVVTE
-530 YTTSQAQKEYSVLYD
+530 YTASQAQKEYSALYD
-545 ATGTYIGGTYESVDI
+545 VTGTYIGGTYESVDVN
-560 DTGADTLWPFEKVP
+560 TGDDTLWPFEKVP
-574 KFNFIKSPESYS
+574 KFNFKIDES
-586 VVTQTAA
+586 
-593 KNPTAEG
+593 N
-600 WYERNGSTFEL
+600 
-611 STDTTAEVG
+611 TTKG
-620 KTYYEYTPAVV
+620 
-631 INSVYWTDGVSVI
+631 VYWTDGVSVI

-658 SPALD
+658 TPELD
-663 PKNNPL
+663 PKNDPL
-669 VSNEKYSRTRLVKTY
+669 VSNTRYNRTRIVKTY

-690 NMPDKSNYRSDAD
+690 NMIDRSNYSSDIAFVETKKTWRD
-703 YIEARQAWKNK
+703 R

-719 PSYACPLDFN
+719 PSYACPLDFD

-734 EDNTYLDYE
+734 EDVTYLGYE
-743 NIEVQSNIKPNILFV
+743 NIVVQSNVKPNVLFAK
-758 NPGTYEK
+758 PGTYEE
-765 GFHAVTAMSDSGL
+765 GFYAVTAMSDSGL
-778 IMYKAGAA
+778 IMYTAGAA
-786 TEFKPFVYHHDVDAI
+786 TEFKPFVYHHDVDVT
-801 GYYKVDVQHENGWVN
+801 GYYKVDAQHENGWVN
-816 VNGKA
+816 VNDRA

-827 FGGAVKTEVSIANGD
+827 FGKATSTEVSIANGN
-842 ANKFS
+842 AARFS
-847 VTYELSPLKAA
+847 VKYKFRRLKAA
-858 VLTVG
+858 TLTVG
-863 FNYEKKLVHYNA
+863 FNYEKRLEYFPA
-875 VPEAQIPERWVW
+875 VPEEQVPARWG
-887 EWYGTDVNKNCW
+887 WYWYYTDVNDNCW
-899 FKRVRLCYT
+899 FKHVLLRYA

-913 EETTSLDDFA
+913 EEAGPFGSFS
-923 SYGLNGVETCGN
+923 SYGLNGVEMCGST
-935 KYYITGNINEGIK
+935 YYIAGNINEGVK
-948 LAIPLWGHVPAQI
+948 LAVPLWGHVPAQI

-967 GERDINDDDSF
+967 SELNINDNDSF
-978 TIGSLPTDKLTN
+978 IIGSLPTDKLTN
-990 KKWIY
+990 RSWIY
-995 IDRSDLP
+995 IDRSDLS
-1002 KSIELFKPKSSYGQ
+1002 KSIELFKPKSSGVQ
-1016 ADNFD
+1016 ADNFND
-1021 GTGTFNIGLE
+1021 TGTFNIGLE
-1031 KVRESPL
+1031 KVRDSNL
-1038 WFATKKLDKD
+1038 WFASRKFDNN

-1058 PPVAYSNDVYN
+1058 PPVAYSNEEYN
-1069 DGNLSAVS
+1069 DGNLTAVP

-1086 KPVVLNLPS
+1086 KPVILNLPS

-1101 SNNNTMNTSHKFY
+1101 SNNNTPNTSHKFY
-1114 TADSMVL
+1114 TVDSMTL

-1133 TLETPVTL
+1133 TLKVPVTL
-1141 TLGGVD
+1141 TLSDVD
-1147 YEMKYDGI
+1147 YEMEYDGI

-1164 DITVFDKVEEFLSCV
+1164 DTTVFDKVEEFLSCV

-1199 DMKCTFDYI
+1199 DMKCTFDYV
-1208 PGTNYTLDKSDAE
+1208 PDTNYTLDKSDAD
-1221 TATVSKDG
+1221 TATISKDG
-1229 VQLVYNKIH
+1229 VQLIYNKMH
-1238 QLVVTP
+1238 QLVVAP
-1244 KGTNSITPINK
+1244 KSTNSITPINK

-1262 GSDTVSFTAMLRSV
+1262 GSNGISFTAILRSV
-1276 LDGIIS
+1276 FDGTIS
-1282 DNVITFMYNGAEY
+1282 DNVVTFMYNGSEY
-1295 KFNLDDIN
+1295 SFNLDDISK
-1303 NAEAGIRVLSTDIRK
+1303 AETGIRVLSTDIRK
-1318 PSKTDC
+1318 PSKTDS
-1324 IGYLK
+1324 IGYIK
-1329 TDGQYQLLKQQ
+1329 TDGQYQLLRQQ

-1357 ILELSTSKL
+1357 ILELSTSKF

-1384 PIFSIDRDLVL
+1384 PIFSIDRTIVL
-1395 DTTINRFFVPSVYNT
+1395 DTTVNRFFVPSVYNT

-1427 VQTYDVKNKFKVVD
+1427 VQTYDVKNKFRVVD
-1441 DFMLQPVIHDL
+1441 DFMLQPVVHAL
-1452 GEKLNAVTFTGNTA
+1452 GEKLNDVTFTGNIA

-1474 TADSIMSF
+1474 TADSVISF

-1558 DLNPIDTKDLNDID
+1558 DLNPIETKDINNID

-1579 VNRINEIKAIV
+1579 ISHINEIKAIV
-1590 VGSSKRQWY
+1590 VGTSKHQWY

-1612 YAGDGKFSKQLLPIT
+1612 YIGNGNFSKQLLPIT

-1648 VQASSFASLFHF
+1648 VQGTAFSTLFHF
-1660 DGFAKGL
+1660 DGLAKGL
-1667 WLTLMAAAG
+1667 WNTLMSAAG
-1676 QPNLFYIAPRFSS
+1676 RPNLFYIAPRFSS

-1718 TDMTSEV
+1718 TDMTPEV
-1725 EGTGPVGQPVKK
+1725 ESTGPAGQPVKK
-1737 NNKSIDPVLSS
+1737 NNKSTDPVLSS
-1748 TYKFD
+1748 AYKFD

-1758 QKASIRFDYQE
+1758 QSTSTRLDYHA
-1769 SGILAVLLSSF
+1769 SGILAILLSSF
-1780 SAALQVIDQKISLN
+1780 SAALQILDQKIALN

-1819 VLAAGLVTQSRSN
+1819 VLAAGLVTQSRSS

-1867 LVADCVAQSV
+1867 LVADCVAQSA
-1877 TDIQAEGKAQTLFFC
+1877 TDIQVEGKVQTLFFC

-1902 ITLAASEIAVKGLRD
+1902 ITLAASEAAVKGLRD
-1917 AGSAI
+1917 AADAVKS
-1922 EDAQVCANTFGAA
+1922 AQVCGTTYGPA
-1935 IASVLYA
+1935 IASALYA
-1942 TASAL
+1942 VATAI
-1947 ELSISLQKVAIE
+1947 ELSISIQKIAAEQMEKLLDAI
-1959 QIEKVLDSVCANG
+1959 CANG
-1972 ITSSIDGAVTKHAL
+1972 ITSSVDGAITKHAL
-1986 NVEGTHKYGEKNES
+1986 SVEGTHKYGEKNES

-2032 LVARATYVSKAFN
+2032 LVARATYTSSMFN

-2060 NKVSRATMYSN
+2060 NKVSRYTMYSN
-2071 TGYSGAYDASYMN
+2071 TGYGGMYDGSYMN

-2094 GYFHKGLTP
+2094 GYYHMGLVP

-2118 PDDMAKIE
+2118 PNDMAKIE
-2126 GVSNFLPKDPFK
+2126 GVSSFLPKDPFK

-2191 MYVNNTFCGIAC
+2191 MYVNSMFCGIAC

-2293 GNFEAEAM
+2293 GNFEAEAI

-2308 HVWTRMTVA
+2308 NVWTRMTVA

-2432 EAFFYSKSTRC
+2432 EAFFYNKSTRC

-2485 RLNTE
+2485 RLNAE

-2545 VIINRSVFTEYMTDS
+2545 VIINRSVLTEYMTDS

-2636 YNSDN
+2636 YSSDN

>member
-70 QKIASD
+70 QKIGPN
-76 VYIESGKFNTYVKL
+76 VYIESGQFNTYVKL

-106 YVIDKNT
+106 YVIDKSV

-119 IIEDNKIAGN
+119 ILEDNKVTGS
-129 VKGKPFELRWDPNTK
+129 VKGKPFELSWDPNTK
-144 TLTSLTAGITA
+144 ALTSLTAGISV

-175 FSFDFDLLLGT
+175 FSFDFDLLLGS

-200 YADGKHTW
+200 YADGKYTW
-208 SGYTYDLN
+208 SGYSYDLD
-216 TATMTTPEGDDLIV
+216 TATMTTPEGDDVIV
-230 FATDNNELNF
+230 LVTDNNELNF
-240 NYSHEVT
+240 SYSHEVT
-247 DEVITVT
+247 DEVMTVT
-254 YQIDRYYPKFTNIYA
+254 YQVEKYYSKFTDIYA

-276 ELKIGNGS
+276 EFKIGNG
-284 TLVKF
+284 TKLVKF
-289 NEYKVSVKP
+289 NEYKVSVNLNV
-298 KTLESRD
+298 LESRD
-305 EDGIVADIK
+305 EDGIVVDIK
-314 LPVWGTCGTKLK
+314 LPVWGTCGTKIK
-326 MSNVDAKLCDNCKHN
+326 MSNANAKLCDNCKHN
-341 EVAVVVGTGI
+341 EVAVTVGTGI
-351 DVKVKYTNIYTGT
+351 GVKVKYTNIYTGT
-364 QEEETLTDN
+364 QIEETLTDN
-373 YRKSKASGAY
+373 YRLSKASGSY

-395 QIIISNTIEPSKSWS
+395 QILVSNTIEPSNLWS
-410 PLLHKLSKGETWVL
+410 PLLHTLSTDETWVL
-424 NARQYSTLRAKKVTH
+424 NTRQYSTLRAKDTAH
-439 LRKLLG
+439 LKKLLG

-452 FTYKA
+452 FTYNVT
-457 ADLFEENNIFN
+457 DLFEENNIFDWSN
-468 WDNRTNVCYTA
+468 AANVCYTA
-479 PDISGYPSIKPF
+479 SNISGYPSIKPL
-491 GEVNISIDKSDEDI
+491 GGANISITKSDENV
-505 VDEVLGTDGARL
+505 VDEVLGTNKARL
-517 ETYIAKLTGAVTE
+517 ETYIAKLTGAVTG
-530 YTTSQAQKEYSVLYD
+530 YTASQPQKEYNALYD

-560 DTGADTLWPFEKVP
+560 DTGDATLWPFEKVP
-574 KFNFIKSPESYS
+574 KFNFKIDESNTIK
-586 VVTQTAA
+586 
-593 KNPTAEG
+593 G
-600 WYERNGSTFEL
+600 
-611 STDTTAEVG
+611 
-620 KTYYEYTPAVV
+620 
-631 INSVYWTDGVSVI
+631 VYWTDGVSVI
-644 TDLEEFKKLVLGSY
+644 TDLEEFKKLVLGTY
-658 SPALD
+658 TPELD
-663 PKNNPL
+663 PKNDPL
-669 VSNEKYSRTRLVKTY
+669 VSNTMYNRTRIVKTY

-690 NMPDKSNYRSDAD
+690 NMPDKSNYISDIAF
-703 YIEARQAWKNK
+703 IEAKRAWRDM

-719 PSYACPLDFN
+719 PSYACPLDFD

-734 EDNTYLDYE
+734 EDNAYLGYE
-743 NIEVQSNIKPNILFV
+743 NIEVQYNVKPGILFT
-758 NPGTYEK
+758 NPGTYEE
-765 GFHAVTAMSDSGL
+765 GFYAVTAMSDSGL
-778 IMYKAGAA
+778 IMYTAGAA
-786 TEFKPFVYHHDVDAI
+786 TEFKPFVYHHDVDAT
-801 GYYKVDVQHENGWVN
+801 GYYKIAAQHENGWVN
-816 VNGKA
+816 VNSRA

-827 FGGAVKTEVSIANGD
+827 FGKAKSTEVSIANGN
-842 ANKFS
+842 AVRFS
-847 VTYELSPLKAA
+847 VKYKLSKLKAA
-858 VLTVG
+858 TLTVG
-863 FNYEKKLVHYNA
+863 FNYEKRLEHFNA
-875 VPEAQIPERWVW
+875 VPEAQIPERW
-887 EWYGTDVNKNCW
+887 EWLWYPTSADKNCW
-899 FKRVRLCYT
+899 FKHVRLRYA
-908 NGIVS
+908 NGIAS
-913 EETTSLDDFA
+913 EVTTSLDDFA
-923 SYGLNGVETCGN
+923 SYGLNGVEVCGN
-935 KYYITGNINEGIK
+935 KYYVTGNINDGIK
-948 LAIPLWGHVPAQI
+948 LAVPLWGHIPAQI

-967 GERDINDDDSF
+967 SELNINNNDSF
-978 TIGSLPTDKLTN
+978 IIGSLPTDKLTHRN
-990 KKWIY
+990 WIY

-1002 KSIELFKPKSSYGQ
+1002 KSIELFKPKSSGVQ
-1016 ADNFD
+1016 ADNFN

-1038 WFATKKLDKD
+1038 WFASKKLDKN

-1058 PPVAYSNDVYN
+1058 PPVAYSNEEYSN
-1069 DGNLSAVS
+1069 GNLTTVS

-1086 KPVVLNLPS
+1086 KPVILNLPS
-1095 AGMAAF
+1095 AGMAVF
-1101 SNNNTMNTSHKFY
+1101 SNNNTTNTSHKFY
-1114 TADSMVL
+1114 TVDSMTL
-1121 NPTVT
+1121 NPTVI

-1133 TLETPVTL
+1133 TLKVPVTL

-1147 YEMKYDGI
+1147 YGMEYDSI
-1155 THETIAVSG
+1155 THETTAVSG
-1164 DITVFDKVEEFLSCV
+1164 DTTVFDKVEEFLSCV
-1179 GCSGKEHTAEVNLY
+1179 GCSGKGHTAEVNLY

-1199 DMKCTFDYI
+1199 GMKCTFDYV
-1208 PGTNYTLDKSDAE
+1208 PDTNYTLDKSDAY

-1229 VQLVYNKIH
+1229 VQLVYSKM
-1238 QLVVTP
+1238 QQSVVTP
-1244 KGTNSITPINK
+1244 KCTNNVTSINK

-1262 GSDTVSFTAMLRSV
+1262 GSNGISFTAMLRSV
-1276 LDGIIS
+1276 FDGTIS
-1282 DNVITFMYNGAEY
+1282 DNMVTFIYNGFEY
-1295 KFNLDDIN
+1295 SFNLDDISKV
-1303 NAEAGIRVLSTDIRK
+1303 ETGMRVLSTDIRN
-1318 PSKTDC
+1318 PSKTDS

-1329 TDGQYQLLKQQ
+1329 TDGQYQLLRQQ

-1357 ILELSTSKL
+1357 ILELSASKF

-1384 PIFSIDRDLVL
+1384 PIFSIDRYLIL
-1395 DTTINRFFVPSVYNT
+1395 DTTVNRFFVPNVYNT
-1410 NRESMFVTLRS
+1410 NRESVFVTLRS
-1421 IGGNIQ
+1421 TGGNIQ
-1427 VQTYDVKNKFKVVD
+1427 VQTYDVKNKFKIVD
-1441 DFMLQPVIHDL
+1441 DFMLHPVVHSL
-1452 GEKLNAVTFTGNTA
+1452 GEKLNDVTFTGNTA

-1474 TADSIMSF
+1474 TADSVMSF

-1558 DLNPIDTKDLNDID
+1558 DLNPIETKDLNNID

-1579 VNRINEIKAIV
+1579 VNRINDIKAIV

-1599 IRKKLYGVVSHML
+1599 IRKKLYGIVSHML
-1612 YAGDGKFSKQLLPIT
+1612 YAGDGNFSKQLLPIT
-1627 NNYSAVYKS
+1627 NNYTAVYKS

-1648 VQASSFASLFHF
+1648 VQGTFFASLFHF
-1660 DGFAKGL
+1660 EGLARGL
-1667 WLTLMAAAG
+1667 WNTLMSAAG
-1676 QPNLFYIAPRFSS
+1676 QPSLFYIAPRFSS

-1718 TDMTSEV
+1718 TDMTPEV
-1725 EGTGPVGQPVKK
+1725 EGTGPAGQSVKK
-1737 NNKSIDPVLSS
+1737 NNKSTDPVLSS
-1748 TYKFD
+1748 AYKFD

-1758 QKASIRFDYQE
+1758 QSASTSFDYQK
-1769 SGILAVLLSSF
+1769 SGILAVLLASF
-1780 SAALQVIDQKISLN
+1780 SDALQILDQKLSLN
-1794 DEQRQTATSDV
+1794 DEQRQTATSDI

-1814 ANTGD
+1814 ANAGD
-1819 VLAAGLVTQSRSN
+1819 VIAAGLVTQSKSS

-1867 LVADCVAQSV
+1867 LVADCVAQSA
-1877 TDIQAEGKAQTLFFC
+1877 TDIQVEGKLQTLFFC
-1892 IRALTTLQAK
+1892 IRTLTTLQAK
-1902 ITLAASEIAVKGLRD
+1902 ITLAASEIVLEGLRY
-1917 AGSAI
+1917 AAEAV
-1922 EDAQVCANTFGAA
+1922 EDAQVCANTFGSA
-1935 IASVLYA
+1935 IAAALYA
-1942 TASAL
+1942 AATAI
-1947 ELSISLQKVAIE
+1947 ELSMSLQKVAAE
-1959 QIEKVLDSVCANG
+1959 QMEKILDTICANG
-1972 ITSSIDGAVTKHAL
+1972 ITSSVDGAITKHAL
-1986 NVEGTHKYGEKNES
+1986 STEGTHRYGEKNES

-2005 WGIQPGQ
+2005 WGIQPSQ

-2032 LVARATYVSKAFN
+2032 LVARKTYTARVFN
-2045 MFNIIDSVDVPKYSS
+2045 TFNIIDSVDVPKYSS
-2060 NKVSRATMYSN
+2060 NKVSRAVMYSS
-2071 TGYSGAYDASYMN
+2071 TGIGGKYGPSYMN

-2094 GYFHKGLTP
+2094 GYFHEGLVP

-2118 PDDMAKIE
+2118 PNDMAKIE
-2126 GVSNFLPKDPFK
+2126 GVSSFLPKDPFK

-2151 SLIQDYIIDKSW
+2151 PLIQDYIIDKSW

-2191 MYVNNTFCGIAC
+2191 MYVNDMFCGIAC

-2293 GNFEAEAM
+2293 GNFEAEAT
-2301 QALNTID
+2301 QALSTID

-2427 GSTPT
+2427 GSTST

-2545 VIINRSVFTEYMTDS
+2545 VIINRSVFAEYMTDS

-2583 EEYSTVDKQIQG
+2583 EEYSTVDRQIQG

-2636 YNSDN
+2636 YSSDN

>member
-19 SSDMLTPLS
+19 SSDMFTPLS
-28 GVTFQHNWQKYQG
+28 GVTFQHNWQRYQG

-70 QKIASD
+70 QKIASG
-76 VYIESGKFNTYVKL
+76 VYIEAGQFNTYVKL
-90 VSVYKDET
+90 VSVYKDEA

-106 YVIDKNT
+106 YIIDKNT

-119 IIEDNKIAGN
+119 TIEDNKITGS
-129 VKGKPFELRWDPNTK
+129 VKDKPFELSWDPNTK

-155 VDKLNS
+155 VDKLNT

-175 FSFDFDLLLGT
+175 FSFDFDLLLGS
-186 NLTGSSIDNVTYTG
+186 NLTGSSIDDVTYIG
-200 YADGKHTW
+200 YVDGKHTW

-216 TATMTTPEGDDLIV
+216 TATMTTPEGDDVIV
-230 FATDNNELNF
+230 LVTDNNELNF

-247 DEVITVT
+247 DEVMTVT
-254 YQIDRYYPKFTNIYA
+254 YEVDKYYPKFTDIYA
-269 QDLTYKS
+269 QDLTYKE

-284 TLVKF
+284 KLVKF
-289 NEYKVSVKP
+289 NEYEVSISP

-305 EDGIVADIK
+305 EDGIVVDIK

-326 MSNVDAKLCDNCKHN
+326 MSNANAKLCDNCKHN
-341 EVAVVVGTGI
+341 EVAVTVGTGI
-351 DVKVKYTNIYTGT
+351 GVKVKYTNIYTGA
-364 QEEETLTDN
+364 QVEETLTDN
-373 YRKSKASGAY
+373 YRLSKASGSY

-395 QIIISNTIEPSKSWS
+395 QILVSNTIEPSNSWS
-410 PLLHKLSKGETWVL
+410 PLLHTLSAGETWVL
-424 NARQYSTLRAKKVTH
+424 NTRQYSTLCAKNTAYLK
-439 LRKLLG
+439 KLLG

-452 FTYKA
+452 FTYNV
-457 ADLFEENNIFN
+457 ADLFEGNNIFD
-468 WDNRTNVCYTA
+468 WSDTASVCYTA
-479 PDISGYPSIKPF
+479 SDISGYPSIKPLS
-491 GEVNISIDKSDEDI
+491 GASISTVKSDEDV
-505 VDEVLGTDGARL
+505 VDEVLGTNKARL
-517 ETYIAKLTGAVTE
+517 ETYIAKFTGAVTE
-530 YTTSQAQKEYSVLYD
+530 YTTSQVQKEYSALYD

-560 DTGADTLWPFEKVP
+560 NTDDNTLWPFEKVP
-574 KFNFIKSPESYS
+574 KFNFKVDESNTIK
-586 VVTQTAA
+586 
-593 KNPTAEG
+593 G
-600 WYERNGSTFEL
+600 
-611 STDTTAEVG
+611 
-620 KTYYEYTPAVV
+620 
-631 INSVYWTDGVSVI
+631 VYWTDGVSVI
-644 TDLEEFKKLVLGSY
+644 TDLDEFKKLVLGSY
-658 SPALD
+658 SPDLD
-663 PKNNPL
+663 PKNDPL
-669 VSNEKYSRTRLVKTY
+669 VSNTKYNRTRIVKTY

-690 NMPDKSNYRSDAD
+690 SMPYRSDYNSDVDFA
-703 YIEARQAWKNK
+703 EAKLTWRDK

-719 PSYACPLDFN
+719 PSYDCPLDFDEN
-729 ESSSF
+729 NSF
-734 EDNTYLDYE
+734 EDDTYLGYE
-743 NIEVQSNIKPNILFV
+743 NIEVQTNVKPDVLFA
-758 NPGTYEK
+758 NPGTYEE
-765 GFHAVTAMSDSGL
+765 GFHAVTAMSNSGL
-778 IMYKAGAA
+778 IMYSAGAA
-786 TEFKPFVYHHDVDAI
+786 TEFKPFVYHHDIDTT
-801 GYYKVDVQHENGWVN
+801 GYYNITTQHENGWVN
-816 VNGKA
+816 VDGKA

-827 FGGAVKTEVSIANGD
+827 FGKAARTEVSIANGD
-842 ANKFS
+842 ANKFK
-847 VTYELSPLKAA
+847 VTYKLSPLQAA
-858 VLTVG
+858 ALTVG
-863 FNYEKKLVHYNA
+863 FNYNNRLVHYPANVA
-875 VPEAQIPERWVW
+875 ENIPAHDKW
-887 EWYGTDVNKNCW
+887 EWYPTDVNDNCW
-899 FKRVRLCYT
+899 FKHVLLRYVW
-908 NGIVS
+908 GSVS
-913 EETTSLDDFA
+913 ATTGSLDNF
-923 SYGLNGVETCGN
+923 LNGGEICGDT
-935 KYYITGNINEGIK
+935 YYTAGSINDGVK
-948 LAIPLWGHVPAQI
+948 LAVPLWGHIPTQI

-967 GERDINDDDSF
+967 SDRTVNNDDSF
-978 TIGSLPTDKLTN
+978 TIGSLPTAKLTKRN
-990 KKWIY
+990 WIY
-995 IDRSDLP
+995 IDRDDLL
-1002 KSIELFKPKSSYGQ
+1002 KSIKLFKPKSGGVQ

-1021 GTGTFNIGLE
+1021 GTGEFNIGLV
-1031 KVRESPL
+1031 KVGKSPL
-1038 WFATKKLDKD
+1038 WFANKQFDKE
-1048 GNEILAPYYI
+1048 GNEITAPYYI
-1058 PPVAYSNDVYN
+1058 PPVAYSNEEYN
-1069 DGNLSAVS
+1069 DGNLVAVS

-1086 KPVVLNLPS
+1086 KPVILNLPIS
-1095 AGMAAF
+1095 GMAAF
-1101 SNNNTMNTSHKFY
+1101 SNNNTVNTSHKFY
-1114 TADSMVL
+1114 TVDSRVL

-1126 IGELDLD
+1126 VGELDFD
-1133 TLETPVTL
+1133 TLKIPVTL
-1141 TLGGVD
+1141 TLGGVN
-1147 YEMKYDGI
+1147 YEMEYDGI
-1155 THETIAVSG
+1155 THETTAVSG
-1164 DITVFDKVEEFLSCV
+1164 DTTVLDKVEEFLSCV

-1199 DMKCTFDYI
+1199 DMKCTFDYV
-1208 PGTNYTLDKSDAE
+1208 PDTNYTLDKSDVD

-1229 VQLVYNKIH
+1229 VQLVYNKMS
-1238 QLVVTP
+1238 QSVVAP
-1244 KGTNSITPINK
+1244 KSTNNITPINK
-1255 GQHINAF
+1255 GRHINAF
-1262 GSDTVSFTAMLRSV
+1262 GSNGISFTAMLRSV
-1276 LDGIIS
+1276 FDGTIS
-1282 DNVITFMYNGAEY
+1282 DNVVTFMYNGSEY
-1295 KFNLDDIN
+1295 RFNLDDISK
-1303 NAEAGIRVLSTDIRK
+1303 AETGIRVLSTDIRK
-1318 PSKTDC
+1318 PSKTDS

-1329 TDGQYQLLKQQ
+1329 TDGQYQLLRQQ

-1357 ILELSTSKL
+1357 ILELSANKL

-1384 PIFSIDRDLVL
+1384 PVFSIDRDLVL

-1427 VQTYDVKNKFKVVD
+1427 VQTYDVKNKFRIVD
-1441 DFMLQPVIHDL
+1441 DFMLRPVVHTL
-1452 GEKLNAVTFTGNTA
+1452 GEKLNNVTFTGNTA

-1544 DEQRGFN
+1544 DEQCGFN

-1558 DLNPIDTKDLNDID
+1558 DLNPIETKDLNNID

-1579 VNRINEIKAIV
+1579 ISRINEIKTIV
-1590 VGSSKRQWY
+1590 VGTSKHQWY

-1612 YAGDGKFSKQLLPIT
+1612 YAGDGNFSKQLLPIT
-1627 NNYSAVYKS
+1627 NNYTAVYKS

-1648 VQASSFASLFHF
+1648 VQGTDFATLFHF
-1660 DGFAKGL
+1660 EGLAKGL
-1667 WLTLMAAAG
+1667 WKTLMSAAG
-1676 QPNLFYIAPRFSS
+1676 QPSLFYIAPRFSS

-1718 TDMTSEV
+1718 TDMTPEV
-1725 EGTGPVGQPVKK
+1725 EGTGPAGQPVKK
-1737 NNKSIDPVLSS
+1737 NNKSTDPVLSS
-1748 TYKFD
+1748 AYKFD

-1758 QKASIRFDYQE
+1758 QNASIDFDYQ
-1769 SGILAVLLSSF
+1769 SAGILAILLTSF
-1780 SAALQVIDQKISLN
+1780 SGALQILDQKVALN
-1794 DEQRQTATSDV
+1794 DEQRQTATSDI

-1814 ANTGD
+1814 ANAGD
-1819 VLAAGLVTQSRSN
+1819 VLAAGLVTQSRSS

-1877 TDIQAEGKAQTLFFC
+1877 TDIHVEGKVQTLFFC
-1892 IRALTTLQAK
+1892 IRALTTLKAK
-1902 ITLAASEIAVKGLRD
+1902 ITLAASEATVQKLRD
-1917 AGSAI
+1917 AA
-1922 EDAQVCANTFGAA
+1922 DAAKIGMACGTTFGPP
-1935 IASVLYA
+1935 IATALYA
-1942 TASAL
+1942 VAAAL
-1947 ELSISLQKVAIE
+1947 ELSISAQKIAAEQMENLLDAI
-1959 QIEKVLDSVCANG
+1959 CANG
-1972 ITSSIDGAVTKHAL
+1972 ITSNVDGAITKHAL
-1986 NVEGTHKYGEKNES
+1986 STEGTHRYGEKNES

-2019 VESGI
+2019 VESGV

-2032 LVARATYVSKAFN
+2032 LIARKTYTSRAYN
-2045 MFNIIDSVDVPKYSS
+2045 MFNIIDSVVVPKYSS
-2060 NKVSRATMYSN
+2060 NKVSRHTMYDK
-2071 TGYSGAYDASYMN
+2071 TGYGSKYDKAYMN
-2084 KDNEGGDNFR
+2084 QDNEGGDNFR
-2094 GYFHKGLTP
+2094 GYFHMGLTP

-2126 GVSNFLPKDPFK
+2126 GVSSFLPKDPFK

-2191 MYVNNTFCGIAC
+2191 MYVNGMFCGIAC

-2293 GNFEAEAM
+2293 GNFEAEAI

-2377 QSAYKAPLSVDFTI
+2377 QAAYKAPLSVDFTI

-2400 EYICSVQTQDAVD
+2400 EYICSVQTQNAVD

-2485 RLNTE
+2485 RLNAE

-2545 VIINRSVFTEYMTDS
+2545 VIINRSVFAEYMTSS

-2615 DSDCLFEWNI
+2615 DSDCLFEWSI

-2636 YNSDN
+2636 YSSDN

-2716 VTSRRTEQLT
+2716 VTSRRAEQLT

>member
-1 MEGGNKTPIDLEA
+1 MEGGNRTPIDLEA

-55 AAGWNVYNFDFITFR
+55 AAGWNVYNFDFVTFR

-76 VYIESGKFNTYVKL
+76 VYIESGQFNTYVKL

-98 SLKSLKDI
+98 SLKSLKDV
-106 YVIDKNT
+106 YVIDKST

-119 IIEDNKIAGN
+119 IIEDNKVAGS
-129 VKGKPFELRWDPNTK
+129 VKDKPFELSWDPNTK
-144 TLTSLTAGITA
+144 ALTSLTAGITA

-161 DYSHTVSVTDDSSN
+161 DYSHTVSVTDDNSN
-175 FSFDFDLLLGT
+175 FSFDFDLLLGS
-186 NLTGSSIDNVTYTG
+186 NLTSSSTDNVTYTG
-200 YADGKHTW
+200 YADDKHTW
-208 SGYTYDLN
+208 SGYSYDLN
-216 TATMTTPEGDDLIV
+216 TATMTTPEGDDVIV
-230 FATDNNELNF
+230 LATDNNELNF

-247 DEVITVT
+247 DEVMTVT
-254 YQIDRYYPKFTNIYA
+254 YQINKYYHKFTNIYA
-269 QDLTYKS
+269 QDLTYKA
-276 ELKIGNGS
+276 EFKIGNG
-284 TLVKF
+284 TKLVKF
-289 NEYKVSVKP
+289 NEYEVSVNP

-305 EDGIVADIK
+305 EDGIVVDIK
-314 LPVWGTCGTKLK
+314 LPVWGTCGTKIK
-326 MSNVDAKLCDNCKHN
+326 VSNANAKLCDNCKHN
-341 EVAVVVGTGI
+341 EVAVTVGTGI
-351 DVKVKYTNIYTGT
+351 GVKVKYTNIYTGT
-364 QEEETLTDN
+364 QIEETLIDN
-373 YRKSKASGAY
+373 YRLSKASGSY

-395 QIIISNTIEPSKSWS
+395 QILISNTIEPSNLWS
-410 PLLHKLSKGETWVL
+410 PLLHTLSADETWVL
-424 NARQYSTLRAKKVTH
+424 NTRQYSTLRAKNTAYLK
-439 LRKLLG
+439 KLLG

-452 FTYKA
+452 FTYNA

-468 WDNRTNVCYTA
+468 WSNSTNVCYTA
-479 PDISGYPSIKPF
+479 SNISGYPSIKPF
-491 GEVNISIDKSDEDI
+491 GGASISIIKNDEGI
-505 VDEVLGTDGARL
+505 VDEVLGTNKTRL
-517 ETYIAKLTGAVTE
+517 ETYIAKLTGAATVTE
-530 YTTSQAQKEYSVLYD
+530 YTTLQAQKEYSALYD

-560 DTGADTLWPFEKVP
+560 DTSADTLWPFEKVP
-574 KFNFIKSPESYS
+574 KFNLKIDESSTIK
-586 VVTQTAA
+586 
-593 KNPTAEG
+593 G
-600 WYERNGSTFEL
+600 
-611 STDTTAEVG
+611 
-620 KTYYEYTPAVV
+620 
-631 INSVYWTDGVSVI
+631 VYWTDGVSVI

-658 SPALD
+658 SPELD
-663 PKNNPL
+663 PKNDPL
-669 VSNEKYSRTRLVKTY
+669 VSNTRYNRTRIVKIY

-690 NMPDKSNYRSDAD
+690 NMPDRSNYSSDIAFA
-703 YIEARQAWKNK
+703 EAKNAWRDM

-719 PSYACPLDFN
+719 PSYACPLDFDG
-729 ESSSF
+729 SSSF
-734 EDNTYLDYE
+734 EDGTYLGYE
-743 NIEVQSNIKPNILFV
+743 NIEIQSNVKPDILFAK
-758 NPGTYEK
+758 PGTYEE

-778 IMYKAGAA
+778 IMYTAGAA
-786 TEFKPFVYHHDVDAI
+786 TEFKPFVYHHDVDAT
-801 GYYKVDVQHENGWVN
+801 GYYKVDAQHENGWVN
-816 VNGKA
+816 VNGRA

-827 FGGAVKTEVSIANGD
+827 FGRATRTEVSIANGN
-842 ANKFS
+842 AIRFS
-847 VTYELSPLKAA
+847 VKYNLSPLKAA
-858 VLTVG
+858 TLVVG
-863 FNYEKKLVHYNA
+863 FNYEKRHEYFPG
-875 VPEAQIPERWVW
+875 VPEAQIPSHW
-887 EWYGTDVNKNCW
+887 EWRWYYTDVNNNCW
-899 FKRVRLCYT
+899 FKHVLLRYA

-913 EETTSLDDFA
+913 EETNSLDSFS
-923 SYGLNGVETCGN
+923 SYGLNGVKMCGN
-935 KYYITGNINEGIK
+935 TYYIAGNINEGVK
-948 LAIPLWGHVPAQI
+948 LAVPLWGHILAQI

-967 GERDINDDDSF
+967 SELNINDNDSF

-990 KKWIY
+990 RSWIY

-1002 KSIELFKPKSSYGQ
+1002 KSIELFKPKSSGVQ
-1016 ADNFD
+1016 ADNFND
-1021 GTGTFNIGLE
+1021 TGTFNIGLE
-1031 KVRESPL
+1031 KVRESTL
-1038 WFATKKLDKD
+1038 WFASKKLDNN

-1058 PPVAYSNDVYN
+1058 PPVAYSNEEYS
-1069 DGNLSAVS
+1069 DGNLTAVS

-1086 KPVVLNLPS
+1086 KPVILNLPS
-1095 AGMAAF
+1095 TGMAAF
-1101 SNNNTMNTSHKFY
+1101 SNNNTTNTSHKFY
-1114 TADSMVL
+1114 TVDLMAL

-1126 IGELDLD
+1126 IGELNLD
-1133 TLETPVTL
+1133 TLKVPVTL

-1147 YEMKYDGI
+1147 YKMEYDGI
-1155 THETIAVSG
+1155 THETTAVSG
-1164 DITVFDKVEEFLSCV
+1164 DTTVFDKAEEFLSCV
-1179 GCSGKEHTAEVNLY
+1179 GCSGKDRTAEVNLY

-1199 DMKCTFDYI
+1199 DMKCTFDYV
-1208 PGTNYTLDKSDAE
+1208 PDANYILDKSDAD
-1221 TATVSKDG
+1221 TATISKDG
-1229 VQLVYNKIH
+1229 VQLIYNKMH
-1238 QLVVTP
+1238 QLVVAP
-1244 KGTNSITPINK
+1244 KSTNSITPINK

-1262 GSDTVSFTAMLRSV
+1262 GSNDISFTAMFRSV
-1276 LDGIIS
+1276 FDGTIS
-1282 DNVITFMYNGAEY
+1282 DNVVTFIYNGFEY
-1295 KFNLDDIN
+1295 SFNLDDISKV
-1303 NAEAGIRVLSTDIRK
+1303 ETGIRVLSTDIRK
-1318 PSKTDC
+1318 PSKTGS
-1324 IGYLK
+1324 IGYIK
-1329 TDGQYQLLKQQ
+1329 TDGQYQLLRQQ
-1340 WNTTVEVENYWW
+1340 WNTTIEVENYWW

-1357 ILELSTSKL
+1357 ILELSTSKF

-1373 ELDDWNGNIFV
+1373 ELDDWNGNTFV
-1384 PIFSIDRDLVL
+1384 PIFSIDRTIVL
-1395 DTTINRFFVPSVYNT
+1395 DTTVNRFFVPSVYNT

-1421 IGGNIQ
+1421 IEDNIQ
-1427 VQTYDVKNKFKVVD
+1427 VQTYDVKNKFRVVD
-1441 DFMLQPVIHDL
+1441 DFMLQPVVHTL
-1452 GEKLNAVTFTGNTA
+1452 GEKLNDVTFTGNIA

-1474 TADSIMSF
+1474 TADSIISF

-1558 DLNPIDTKDLNDID
+1558 DLNPIETKDLNNID

-1579 VNRINEIKAIV
+1579 ISRINEIKAIV
-1590 VGSSKRQWY
+1590 VGTSKHQWY

-1612 YAGDGKFSKQLLPIT
+1612 YIGSGNFSKQLLPIT
-1627 NNYSAVYKS
+1627 NNYSAIYKS

-1648 VQASSFASLFHF
+1648 VQGTAFSTLFHF
-1660 DGFAKGL
+1660 DGLARGL
-1667 WLTLMAAAG
+1667 WNTLMSAAG

-1718 TDMTSEV
+1718 TDMTPEV
-1725 EGTGPVGQPVKK
+1725 KGTGPVGQPVKK
-1737 NNKSIDPVLSS
+1737 NNKSTDPVLSS
-1748 TYKFD
+1748 AYKFD

-1758 QKASIRFDYQE
+1758 QSTSTRLDYHA
-1769 SGILAVLLSSF
+1769 SGILAILLSSF
-1780 SAALQVIDQKISLN
+1780 SAALQILDQKTALN

-1819 VLAAGLVTQSRSN
+1819 VLAAGLVTQSRSS

-1867 LVADCVAQSV
+1867 LIADCVAQSA
-1877 TDIQAEGKAQTLFFC
+1877 TDIQVEGKVQTLFFC

-1902 ITLAASEIAVKGLRD
+1902 ITLAASEIVVKGLLY
-1917 AGSAI
+1917 AGSAV
-1922 EDAQVCANTFGAA
+1922 EDAQICADTFGSA
-1935 IASVLYA
+1935 IASALYA
-1942 TASAL
+1942 AATAV
-1947 ELSISLQKVAIE
+1947 ELSMSVQKVAAE
-1959 QIEKVLDSVCANG
+1959 QMEKLLDAICANG
-1972 ITSSIDGAVTKHAL
+1972 ITSSVDGAITKHAL
-1986 NVEGTHKYGEKNES
+1986 SVEGTHRYGEKNES

-2032 LVARATYVSKAFN
+2032 LVARATYTSRMFN
-2045 MFNIIDSVDVPKYSS
+2045 MFNIIDSVNVPKYSS
-2060 NKVSRATMYSN
+2060 NKVSRYTMYNN
-2071 TGYSGAYDASYMN
+2071 TGYGGMYDGSYMN

-2094 GYFHKGLTP
+2094 GYYHMGLVP

-2118 PDDMAKIE
+2118 PNDMAKIE
-2126 GVSNFLPKDPFK
+2126 GVSSFLPKDPFK

-2191 MYVNNTFCGIAC
+2191 MYVNSTFCGIAC
-2203 PYTAVEVKRGVK
+2203 PYTAIEVKRGVK

-2293 GNFEAEAM
+2293 GNFEAEAI

-2400 EYICSVQTQDAVD
+2400 EYICSVQTQNAVD

-2427 GSTPT
+2427 GATPT

-2545 VIINRSVFTEYMTDS
+2545 VIINRSVLTEYMIDS

-2636 YNSDN
+2636 YSSDN

-2726 QQIDVQKLK
+2726 QQIDIQKLK